1 MKYENLVPII
11 GTILNMED
19 SDYFKQMVT
28 LRVENGVVNFMVSSE
43 TLVVECRQLEP
54 GMRVAAFYDS
64 SLAVPMIFPLQYQA
78 QMITVLERNEQI
90 ALDYYNGALLAQD
103 NSLQLNIAEETRI
116 ETLNGQRFSCCIG
129 GRTLLVY
136 YTATTRSIP
145 PQTTPGKI
153 VVMC

>member
-1 MKYENLVPII
+1 
-11 GTILNMED
+11 
-19 SDYFKQMVT
+19 
-28 LRVENGVVNFMVSSE
+28 
-43 TLVVECRQLEP
+43 
-54 GMRVAAFYDS
+54 MRVAAFYDS

-90 ALDYYNGALLAQD
+90 ALDYFNGALLAQD

>member
-90 ALDYYNGALLAQD
+90 ALDYFNGAVLAQD

>member
-43 TLVVECRQLEP
+43 TLVVECRQL

-90 ALDYYNGALLAQD
+90 ALDYFNGALLAQD

>member
-64 SLAVPMIFPLQYQA
+64 SLAVPMIFPPQYQA

-90 ALDYYNGALLAQD
+90 ALDYFNGALLAQD

>member
-19 SDYFKQMVT
+19 SDYFKQKVT

-90 ALDYYNGALLAQD
+90 ALDYFNGALLAQD

>member
-19 SDYFKQMVT
+19 SEYFKQMVT

-90 ALDYYNGALLAQD
+90 ALDYFNGALLAQD